1 MKFLSK
7 GYVNIGAVEKSIY
20 FGGRVS
26 QAGLACGLNREEDGC
41 RSTQDSGV
49 LSAMA

>member
-20 FGGRVS
+20 FWGRFPYWNN
-26 QAGLACGLNREEDGC
+26 GMGF
-41 RSTQDSGV
+41 RSDI
-49 LSAMA
+49 